1 MVATKSITLTEE
13 LRKSHLFGQHRNLQI
28 ICLIYYLSYIST
40 SNKYQIKYLPDKYFN
55 GEPCIAD
62 VLNVD
67 EGDVRVGGV
76 LVQGPDTRVTISDQ

>member
-1 MVATKSITLTEE
+1 MDNIETC
-13 LRKSHLFGQHRNLQI
+13 RLFVLDI
-28 ICLIYYLSYIST
+28 FKMWILI
-40 SNKYQIKYLPDKYFN
+40 KHLPDKYFN

-76 LVQGPDTRVTISDQ
+76 LVQGPNTRVTISDQSDDIIVKCQPIRC

>member
-1 MVATKSITLTEE
+1 MWI
-13 LRKSHLFGQHRNLQI
+13 
-28 ICLIYYLSYIST
+28 LI
-40 SNKYQIKYLPDKYFN
+40 KHLPDKYFN